1 MFQEETAV
9 IGMPRLPG
17 SPLSTEPRGIGHPSG
32 SSAAGAA
39 AGAGAAA
46 WPTLSPG
53 MTDRPQLPL
62 LILPCQQPLCTLLF
76 HQLSVPGPSLG
87 SICAHLNLS
96 SVALC
101 LLLCLYALSRS
112 LGSLPLSLS
121 VTLFLHFYVCL
132 SVLMRVSLSPPS
144 LKSSIS
150 LEAMTTSFCGSYSSQ
165 S

>member
-53 MTDRPQLPL
+53 SEFL
-62 LILPCQQPLCTLLF
+62 LSICCLF
-76 HQLSVPGPSLG
+76 GSLG
-87 SICAHLNLS
+87 HWHAVQGCVH
-96 SVALC
+96 
-101 LLLCLYALSRS
+101 
-112 LGSLPLSLS
+112 
-121 VTLFLHFYVCL
+121 
-132 SVLMRVSLSPPS
+132 
-144 LKSSIS
+144 
-150 LEAMTTSFCGSYSSQ
+150 E
-165 S
+165 